1 MLKAIQAELYKLFK
15 NRTFKVL
22 ICVAV
27 LLSTLTVVMCSSVFE
42 KILNDSL
49 GNMPQDQKEVLME
62 QLTSMS
68 ESEAIVTPGQL
79 GIQLQAKDMMNPTSI
94 EVYHA
99 SFGSGVIEIIIGIL
113 VGALIAKE
121 YSQGTIK
128 NFLAYGK
135 RREEFY
141 LAKFVSM
148 VIAVTIILAVMTI
161 LPTIVVTLM
170 NGWGKAFEIS
180 QLLGMIKTFV
190 ASVIAGS
197 AVAALA
203 MIIATL
209 VKSNGATIGITVA
222 IFIGIPTLAGF
233 LYGIYPWFDRV
244 YEVLPFYNSALAT
257 SIKAGNGDLLR
268 SVIISLVTIA
278 ISLFVGIKIFKL
290 EKNIKLGFGIV
301 IFILGIISFIILP
314 NKVGMQISV
323 SGKLQNYMPKIIAVI
338 IPIGLYGLGFLPNGN
353 GKSAEIKRNII
364 LSLLAIVIQIFTLV
378 SNL

>member
-257 SIKAGNGDLLR
+257 SIKAGHGDLLR

-278 ISLFVGIKIFKL
+278 ISLFVGIKIFKSQD
-290 EKNIKLGFGIV
+290 IK
-301 IFILGIISFIILP
+301 
-314 NKVGMQISV
+314 
-323 SGKLQNYMPKIIAVI
+323 
-338 IPIGLYGLGFLPNGN
+338 
-353 GKSAEIKRNII
+353 
-364 LSLLAIVIQIFTLV
+364 
-378 SNL
+378 

>member
-197 AVAALA
+197 AVAASA

-278 ISLFVGIKIFKL
+278 ISLFMGIKIFKSQD
-290 EKNIKLGFGIV
+290 IK
-301 IFILGIISFIILP
+301 
-314 NKVGMQISV
+314 
-323 SGKLQNYMPKIIAVI
+323 
-338 IPIGLYGLGFLPNGN
+338 
-353 GKSAEIKRNII
+353 
-364 LSLLAIVIQIFTLV
+364 
-378 SNL
+378 

>member
-170 NGWGKAFEIS
+170 NGWGQAFEIS

-209 VKSNGATIGITVA
+209 VKGNGATIGITVA

-233 LYGIYPWFDRV
+233 LYGIYSWFDRV

-278 ISLFVGIKIFKL
+278 ISLFVGIKIFK
-290 EKNIKLGFGIV
+290 
-301 IFILGIISFIILP
+301 SQD
-314 NKVGMQISV
+314 NK
-323 SGKLQNYMPKIIAVI
+323 
-338 IPIGLYGLGFLPNGN
+338 
-353 GKSAEIKRNII
+353 
-364 LSLLAIVIQIFTLV
+364 
-378 SNL
+378 

>member
-42 KILNDSL
+42 KILNDCL

-170 NGWGKAFEIS
+170 NGWGQAFEIS

-278 ISLFVGIKIFKL
+278 ISLFMGIKIFKSQD
-290 EKNIKLGFGIV
+290 IK
-301 IFILGIISFIILP
+301 
-314 NKVGMQISV
+314 
-323 SGKLQNYMPKIIAVI
+323 
-338 IPIGLYGLGFLPNGN
+338 
-353 GKSAEIKRNII
+353 
-364 LSLLAIVIQIFTLV
+364 
-378 SNL
+378 

>member
-209 VKSNGATIGITVA
+209 VKGNGATIGITVA

-233 LYGIYPWFDRV
+233 LYGIYSWFDRV

-278 ISLFVGIKIFKL
+278 ISLFVGIKIFKSQD
-290 EKNIKLGFGIV
+290 IK
-301 IFILGIISFIILP
+301 
-314 NKVGMQISV
+314 
-323 SGKLQNYMPKIIAVI
+323 
-338 IPIGLYGLGFLPNGN
+338 
-353 GKSAEIKRNII
+353 
-364 LSLLAIVIQIFTLV
+364 
-378 SNL
+378 

>member
-161 LPTIVVTLM
+161 LPTIVLTLM
-170 NGWGKAFEIS
+170 NGWGQAFEIS

-190 ASVIAGS
+190 ASVIASS

-209 VKSNGATIGITVA
+209 AKSNGATIGITVA

-244 YEVLPFYNSALAT
+244 YEILPFYNSALAT

-278 ISLFVGIKIFKL
+278 ISLFVGIKIFKSQD
-290 EKNIKLGFGIV
+290 IK
-301 IFILGIISFIILP
+301 
-314 NKVGMQISV
+314 
-323 SGKLQNYMPKIIAVI
+323 
-338 IPIGLYGLGFLPNGN
+338 
-353 GKSAEIKRNII
+353 
-364 LSLLAIVIQIFTLV
+364 
-378 SNL
+378 

>member
-22 ICVAV
+22 ICVVV
-27 LLSTLTVVMCSSVFE
+27 LLSTLTVVMCLSVFE

-148 VIAVTIILAVMTI
+148 VIAVTIILVVMTI

-170 NGWGKAFEIS
+170 NGWGQAFEIS

-278 ISLFVGIKIFKL
+278 ISLFVGIKIFKSQD
-290 EKNIKLGFGIV
+290 IK
-301 IFILGIISFIILP
+301 
-314 NKVGMQISV
+314 
-323 SGKLQNYMPKIIAVI
+323 
-338 IPIGLYGLGFLPNGN
+338 
-353 GKSAEIKRNII
+353 
-364 LSLLAIVIQIFTLV
+364 
-378 SNL
+378 

>member
-49 GNMPQDQKEVLME
+49 GNMAQDQKEVLML

-68 ESEAIVTPGQL
+68 VSEAIVTPGQL

-141 LAKFVSM
+141 LANFVSM

-170 NGWGKAFEIS
+170 NGWGQAFEIS

-209 VKSNGATIGITVA
+209 VKGNGATIGITVA

-233 LYGIYPWFDRV
+233 LYGIYSWFDRV

-278 ISLFVGIKIFKL
+278 ISLFVGIKIFKSQD
-290 EKNIKLGFGIV
+290 IK
-301 IFILGIISFIILP
+301 
-314 NKVGMQISV
+314 
-323 SGKLQNYMPKIIAVI
+323 
-338 IPIGLYGLGFLPNGN
+338 
-353 GKSAEIKRNII
+353 
-364 LSLLAIVIQIFTLV
+364 
-378 SNL
+378 

>member
-1 MLKAIQAELYKLFK
+1 MLIAIQAELYKLFK

-68 ESEAIVTPGQL
+68 ESE
-79 GIQLQAKDMMNPTSI
+79 
-94 EVYHA
+94 
-99 SFGSGVIEIIIGIL
+99 VIEIIIGIL

-170 NGWGKAFEIS
+170 NGWGQAFEIS

-278 ISLFVGIKIFKL
+278 ISLFVGIKIFKSQD
-290 EKNIKLGFGIV
+290 IK
-301 IFILGIISFIILP
+301 
-314 NKVGMQISV
+314 
-323 SGKLQNYMPKIIAVI
+323 
-338 IPIGLYGLGFLPNGN
+338 
-353 GKSAEIKRNII
+353 
-364 LSLLAIVIQIFTLV
+364 
-378 SNL
+378 

>member
-170 NGWGKAFEIS
+170 NGWGQAFEIS

-233 LYGIYPWFDRV
+233 LYGIYPGFDRV

-278 ISLFVGIKIFKL
+278 ISLFVGIKIFKSQD
-290 EKNIKLGFGIV
+290 IK
-301 IFILGIISFIILP
+301 
-314 NKVGMQISV
+314 
-323 SGKLQNYMPKIIAVI
+323 
-338 IPIGLYGLGFLPNGN
+338 
-353 GKSAEIKRNII
+353 
-364 LSLLAIVIQIFTLV
+364 
-378 SNL
+378 

>member
-170 NGWGKAFEIS
+170 NGWGQAFEIS

-209 VKSNGATIGITVA
+209 VKGNGATIGITVA
-222 IFIGIPTLAGF
+222 IFIGITTLAGF
-233 LYGIYPWFDRV
+233 LYGIYSWFDRV

-278 ISLFVGIKIFKL
+278 ISLFVGIKIFKSQD
-290 EKNIKLGFGIV
+290 IK
-301 IFILGIISFIILP
+301 
-314 NKVGMQISV
+314 
-323 SGKLQNYMPKIIAVI
+323 
-338 IPIGLYGLGFLPNGN
+338 
-353 GKSAEIKRNII
+353 
-364 LSLLAIVIQIFTLV
+364 
-378 SNL
+378 

>member
-170 NGWGKAFEIS
+170 NGWGQAFEIS

-222 IFIGIPTLAGF
+222 IFIVIPTLAGF

-278 ISLFVGIKIFKL
+278 ISLFVGIKIFKSQD
-290 EKNIKLGFGIV
+290 IK
-301 IFILGIISFIILP
+301 
-314 NKVGMQISV
+314 
-323 SGKLQNYMPKIIAVI
+323 
-338 IPIGLYGLGFLPNGN
+338 
-353 GKSAEIKRNII
+353 
-364 LSLLAIVIQIFTLV
+364 
-378 SNL
+378 

>member
-15 NRTFKVL
+15 NRTFIVL

-278 ISLFVGIKIFKL
+278 ISLFVGIKIFKSQD
-290 EKNIKLGFGIV
+290 IK
-301 IFILGIISFIILP
+301 
-314 NKVGMQISV
+314 
-323 SGKLQNYMPKIIAVI
+323 
-338 IPIGLYGLGFLPNGN
+338 
-353 GKSAEIKRNII
+353 
-364 LSLLAIVIQIFTLV
+364 
-378 SNL
+378 

>member
-170 NGWGKAFEIS
+170 NGWGQAFEIS

-268 SVIISLVTIA
+268 SVIIAVVTIA
-278 ISLFVGIKIFKL
+278 ISLFVGIKIFKSQD
-290 EKNIKLGFGIV
+290 IK
-301 IFILGIISFIILP
+301 
-314 NKVGMQISV
+314 
-323 SGKLQNYMPKIIAVI
+323 
-338 IPIGLYGLGFLPNGN
+338 
-353 GKSAEIKRNII
+353 
-364 LSLLAIVIQIFTLV
+364 
-378 SNL
+378 

>member
-209 VKSNGATIGITVA
+209 VKSNGATIGITVS

-278 ISLFVGIKIFKL
+278 ISLFVGIKIFKSQD
-290 EKNIKLGFGIV
+290 IK
-301 IFILGIISFIILP
+301 
-314 NKVGMQISV
+314 
-323 SGKLQNYMPKIIAVI
+323 
-338 IPIGLYGLGFLPNGN
+338 
-353 GKSAEIKRNII
+353 
-364 LSLLAIVIQIFTLV
+364 
-378 SNL
+378 

>member
-170 NGWGKAFEIS
+170 NGWGQAFEIS

-222 IFIGIPTLAGF
+222 IF
-233 LYGIYPWFDRV
+233 LYGIYSWFDRV

-278 ISLFVGIKIFKL
+278 ISLFVGIKIFKSQD
-290 EKNIKLGFGIV
+290 IK
-301 IFILGIISFIILP
+301 
-314 NKVGMQISV
+314 
-323 SGKLQNYMPKIIAVI
+323 
-338 IPIGLYGLGFLPNGN
+338 
-353 GKSAEIKRNII
+353 
-364 LSLLAIVIQIFTLV
+364 
-378 SNL
+378 

>member
-148 VIAVTIILAVMTI
+148 VISVTIILAVMTI

-233 LYGIYPWFDRV
+233 LYWIYPWFDRV

-278 ISLFVGIKIFKL
+278 ISLFVGIKIFKSQD
-290 EKNIKLGFGIV
+290 IK
-301 IFILGIISFIILP
+301 
-314 NKVGMQISV
+314 
-323 SGKLQNYMPKIIAVI
+323 
-338 IPIGLYGLGFLPNGN
+338 
-353 GKSAEIKRNII
+353 
-364 LSLLAIVIQIFTLV
+364 
-378 SNL
+378 

>member
-1 MLKAIQAELYKLFK
+1 MLKAIQVELYKLFK

-170 NGWGKAFEIS
+170 NGWGQAFEIS

-209 VKSNGATIGITVA
+209 VKGNGATIGITVA

-278 ISLFVGIKIFKL
+278 ISLFVGIKIFKSQD
-290 EKNIKLGFGIV
+290 IK
-301 IFILGIISFIILP
+301 
-314 NKVGMQISV
+314 
-323 SGKLQNYMPKIIAVI
+323 
-338 IPIGLYGLGFLPNGN
+338 
-353 GKSAEIKRNII
+353 
-364 LSLLAIVIQIFTLV
+364 
-378 SNL
+378 